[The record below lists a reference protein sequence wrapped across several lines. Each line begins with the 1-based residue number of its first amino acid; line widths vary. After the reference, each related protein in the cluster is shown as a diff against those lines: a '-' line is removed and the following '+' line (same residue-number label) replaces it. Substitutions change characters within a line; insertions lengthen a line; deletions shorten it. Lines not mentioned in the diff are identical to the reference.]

1 MLRIIKLLFYGF
13 IFVFLW
19 QVSKTMDDSREQMS
33 NATLRLGGTVEDS
46 INDVIKQS
54 KDNVISAQQEMVDS
68 VKQVGQQY
76 ISKMMK

>member
-1 MLRIIKLLFYGF
+1 MLRIIKWLFYGF